1 MGLRA
6 SLSAPVQVEW
16 LENKNPLMV
25 LLPRCALRAHTHS
38 WLMYLEKSVVSTL
51 SRGSDAEITYR
62 RHEREKVEGPQT
74 EQILFVPIK

>member
-25 LLPRCALRAHTHS
+25 LL
-38 WLMYLEKSVVSTL
+38 LMRWARTPAGKC
-51 SRGSDAEITYR
+51 I
-62 RHEREKVEGPQT
+62 
-74 EQILFVPIK
+74 